1 MKSLKISVTSALL
14 IFAIFFSGMSATFA
28 RFDEGMFMPDKI
40 ASLPLKQRGLKIA
53 PSDIY
58 RPGGG
63 GLSDAVIRL
72 SIGCTAEFVSPEG
85 LILTNHHCGFDA
97 LVSASTPSNDLVENG
112 FRADNREGEIPAK
125 GYSIFIT
132 EREEDIT
139 AKVLAGTQN
148 LSGEALT
155 AAIKQ
160 NIENLTKEEQA
171 KAPKGSTIRIQ
182 GLNNGYYYY
191 LFQTRQI
198 SDIRVVYAPP
208 RNIGI
213 FGGDPDN
220 FEWPRHTGDFTFL
233 RAYVAPDGSAASY
246 SPANVPYKPQKFLT
260 INIGG
265 LKENDFIFVLGYPGN
280 TTRYR
285 ESQSIKYARDDNF
298 PFLAAWLRA
307 RSDALKQIG
316 ADDEEKRIKFQS
328 DIASFDNAFKVY
340 DGGALRLRKA
350 KVVEKRQDDE
360 ARLAAWINAD
370 PGRKQRYG
378 NLLSDIAALYEKTFT
393 ASKLDILVRRMPDA
407 TMPVFRA
414 IYQAVA
420 DGKMLD
426 DAARQA
432 KAEEIRAA
440 LSSREPVYEYE
451 MIRFFL
457 REFDKLP
464 ADQKFEGAENLFG
477 KLKGKARRDAE
488 DEFART
494 IAMGKYWN
502 ADTIAA
508 LYGPQTL
515 EFRPERDNVR
525 AFAAALKS
533 AKEAAN
539 ARAAEFA
546 SKIDHLRLEYL
557 KAMSEMRGITPYPD
571 ANSTLRFS
579 FGNIKGYSP
588 REAEY
593 RSPFTTMKGMLE
605 KDTGI
610 EPFDMPQKLKDLQAA
625 RDFGRY
631 GEGDTVT
638 VNFLATADIIG
649 GNSGSPV
656 LNGSGEQVGL
666 VFDGNYEGL
675 GNDFY
680 YDPDKNRTI
689 AVDIRFVLFVT
700 EKFGNAGWIVNEM
713 KIIGGRKSAAGA
725 Q

>member
-148 LSGEALT
+148 LSGEALA

-378 NLLSDIAALYEKTFT
+378 SLLSDIAALYEKTFT

-488 DEFART
+488 DDFART

-546 SKIDHLRLEYL
+546 SKIDHLRLEYV

-631 GEGDTVT
+631 GAGDTVT

-713 KIIGGRKSAAGA
+713 KIVGGRNAAAGA